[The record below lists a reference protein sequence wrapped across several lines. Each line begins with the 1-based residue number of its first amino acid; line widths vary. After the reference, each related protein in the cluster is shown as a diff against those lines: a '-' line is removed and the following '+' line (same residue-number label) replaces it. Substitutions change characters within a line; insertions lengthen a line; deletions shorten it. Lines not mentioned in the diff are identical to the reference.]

1 MLFTAARHALDR
13 LVSAMMTLVEAIAPN
28 GTLARPSPLT
38 GAASQALFHRL
49 VMLVPQLIRIQRFG
63 LRASPAPNPQAP
75 IPMPAPVARPSR
87 TPRRKG
93 VNSLPRRPGWLLA
106 AIPEIAD
113 PVAAEIRALLA
124 DPALA
129 ALLDRARTLRRALR
143 PLLRSLGLDAAAPAT
158 TPQPAPSPG
167 DRQASAP
174 PRASSPPL
182 PTPVAK
188 LA

>member
-13 LVSAMMTLVEAIAPN
+13 LVSTMMTLVEAIAPN

-38 GAASQALFHRL
+38 GAATQALFHRL

-63 LRASPAPNPQAP
+63 LRASPASNPQAP
-75 IPMPAPVARPSR
+75 IPAPVARPSR

-143 PLLRSLGLDAAAPAT
+143 PLLRSLGLDAAAAPAT

-167 DRQASAP
+167 ARQASAP